1 MSQIKDYKD
10 RLFLGRIGFNPE
22 RISEAGDG
30 AIALGVNPDGT
41 LAQVETPTPSP
52 EEVTGST
59 LDGLTAGTNEAIAST
74 DTILEALAKLQAQ
87 VDALNV

>member
-1 MSQIKDYKD
+1 MAKIKDYKD

-22 RISEAGDG
+22 RISEAEDG
-30 AIALGVNPDGT
+30 AIAIGLNPDGS
-41 LAQVETPTPSP
+41 LAQVEAPAPSP

-59 LDGLTAGTNEAIAST
+59 LDGLVAGTDEAISES

-87 VDALNV
+87 IDALNV